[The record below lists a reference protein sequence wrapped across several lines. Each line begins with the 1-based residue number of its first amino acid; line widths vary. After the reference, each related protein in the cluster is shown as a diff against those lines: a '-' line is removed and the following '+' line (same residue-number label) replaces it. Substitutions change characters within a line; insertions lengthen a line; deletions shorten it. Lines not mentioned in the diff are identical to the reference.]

1 MNTYKNRNKY
11 RLLNILFNLYEFLN
25 YLIDY
30 LTTKKNK
37 KNISTVRVHDK
48 SYSMNSLWMFETNRL
63 SILKIKIWKIPVR

>member
-48 SYSMNSLWMFETNRL
+48 SYSMNSL
-63 SILKIKIWKIPVR
+63 